1 MGIVKV
7 AMLGLAGVFLTVLLK
22 QQKQEYALYIG
33 IGCGVCILFFAVER
47 LSVVMGSVN
56 QLQRLLAV
64 DTSYIKA
71 LVKMIGITYVAEF
84 ASNLC
89 QDAGYSSIG
98 TQIEIFGKLS
108 IVALSMPILM
118 VLIETLEGFLA

>member
-7 AMLGLAGVFLTVLLK
+7 AMLGLAGVFLAVLLK
-22 QQKQEYALYIG
+22 QQKQEYAIYIG

>member
-7 AMLGLAGVFLTVLLK
+7 AMLGLAGVFLAVLLK

-71 LVKMIGITYVAEF
+71 LIKMIGITYVAEF

>member
-7 AMLGLAGVFLTVLLK
+7 AMLGLAGVFLAVLLK

>member
-7 AMLGLAGVFLTVLLK
+7 AMLGLAGVFLAVLLK

-33 IGCGVCILFFAVER
+33 LGCAVCILFFSVDR
-47 LSVVMGSVN
+47 LSAVIGSVSH
-56 QLQRLLAV
+56 LQNLLSV
-64 DTSYIKA
+64 DTSYVKA
-71 LVKMIGITYVAEF
+71 LIKMIGITYIAEF
-84 ASNLC
+84 ASSLC
-89 QDAGYSSIG
+89 QDAGYGSIG
-98 TQIEIFGKLS
+98 TQIEMFGKLS

>member
-7 AMLGLAGVFLTVLLK
+7 AMLGLAGVFLAVLLK

-56 QLQRLLAV
+56 QLQHLLAV

>member
-7 AMLGLAGVFLTVLLK
+7 AMLGLAGVFLAVLLK
-22 QQKQEYALYIG
+22 QQKHEYALYIG
-33 IGCGVCILFFAVER
+33 IGCGLCILFFAVER